1 LVDPQTHIRRLL
13 QTLFIDKHQAM
24 LRYKDAFNADFN
36 FDNPPPGG
44 YRLSYIIERMR
55 YGLAPSPPS
64 LSPSIPLLAWA
75 SSVCV
80 SPCEQR
86 LIPTRRFGDD

>member
-1 LVDPQTHIRRLL
+1 
-13 QTLFIDKHQAM
+13 M

-55 YGLAPSPPS
+55 YGLPPPSPPS
-64 LSPSIPLLAWA
+64 LSPPLLARA
-75 SSVCV
+75 SSVCPLV
-80 SPCEQR
+80 SS
-86 LIPTRRFGDD
+86 G